1 MKIKIGVIGPAD
13 SVKQIMAVA
22 KEFPNT
28 EITPFTYNY
37 LEEIHAIIQEND
49 FRMDQWFFS
58 GILNYSY
65 AIEKKLVTNLNALY
79 PNMSGSTFF
88 GTLLEAQLENNQV
101 YKRISMDTITNE
113 EVEKIVSYYRLEGI
127 NYFNR
132 PFQSYADQEER
143 VEFHKELFEQGKID
157 IAITFIWE
165 TYNELK
171 RNGIPVFRVTPSY
184 LSIEQTFRILVERAK
199 TSRYKNAQ
207 LAVIGC
213 QVNMDTSIEDIH
225 YSFRMKHKEI
235 ELRRTLLFIS
245 EKVHGS
251 LLQIGDGLFLIFT
264 TRGEIGPLSEEELLS
279 VIHDV
284 KEQEN
289 MELLITIG
297 YGETV
302 SQAEQHVRK
311 GFHHQ
316 KVQHLPS
323 IIIIDEDE
331 RITVK
336 HGNDASVSYKTIE
349 LGESWRNKIK
359 HTGVSPGVVHR
370 IFSYSK
376 QYNHRE
382 FTAQDLSRWLKGT
395 DRNARRII
403 TLLEKANII
412 EQCGEIQSGIRGRPR
427 RVFCFKEDKELNKG
441 GN

>member
-1 MKIKIGVIGPAD
+1 MKIKIGVIGPSD
-13 SVKQIMAVA
+13 SVNQIMAVA

-28 EITPFTYNY
+28 EITPFTYNH
-37 LEEIHAIIQEND
+37 LEDIQTIIQEND
-49 FRMDQWFFS
+49 IRVDQWFFS

-65 AIEKKLVTNLNALY
+65 AIEKNFVSYHNALY

-113 EVEKIVSYYRLEGI
+113 EVEKIVSYYRLEEI

-132 PFQSYADQEER
+132 PFQSYAGQNDG
-143 VEFHKELFEQGKID
+143 VEFHEELFKQGKTD

-171 RNGIPVFRVTPSY
+171 RKGIPVFRVTPSY
-184 LSIEQTFRILVERAK
+184 LSIEQTFRILIERAK
-199 TSRYKNAQ
+199 TFRYKNAQ

-213 QVNMDTSIEDIH
+213 QVNMSTSVEDIH

-235 ELRRTLLFIS
+235 ELRRTLLFIT

-264 TRGEIGPLSEEELLS
+264 TRGEIGPQSEAELLS

-284 KEQEN
+284 KEQED

-316 KVQHLPS
+316 KDQHIAS
-323 IIIIDEDE
+323 IVIIDEDE
-331 RITVK
+331 TITVK
-336 HGNDASVSYKTIE
+336 HGDDTSVSYKTIE
-349 LGESWRNKIK
+349 LGESWRTKIQ

-376 QYNHRE
+376 RYNHE
-382 FTAQDLSRWLKGT
+382 QFTAQDLSRWLKGT

-427 RVFCFKEDKELNKG
+427 RVFSFKENEI
-441 GN
+441 